1 MSRLQTDPE
10 RTCRVAKDYQAE
22 FPDPIAV
29 EAGEAF
35 TVSERTSAWENN
47 PAWMWVWCTDQRGKS
62 GWVPKTSIQMD
73 ADGQTGT
80 TPAAYNARELT
91 VTAGQEL
98 TIEHEESGWF
108 WCCDQQ
114 GRRGWVPL
122 SHMLTEPWLHRLVGI
137 LYKG

>member
-1 MSRLQTDPE
+1 MNRPQTGPE
-10 RTCRVAKDYQAE
+10 RKCRVAKDYQAE

-35 TVSERTSAWENN
+35 AVSERNSAWENN
-47 PAWMWVWCTDQRGKS
+47 PAWIWVWCTDQRGKS
-62 GWVPKTSIQMD
+62 GWVPKNIIQMD

-80 TPAAYNARELT
+80 APAAYNAIELT
-91 VTAGQEL
+91 VTAGQGL

-114 GRRGWVPL
+114 GKRGWVPI
-122 SHMLTEPWLHRLVGI
+122 SHVMA
-137 LYKG
+137 

>member
-10 RTCRVAKDYQAE
+10 RTCRVAKGYQAE
-22 FPDPIAV
+22 FPDAIAV

-47 PAWMWVWCTDQRGKS
+47 PAWIWVWCTDQRGKS
-62 GWVPKTSIQMD
+62 GWVPKNIIQMD

-91 VTAGQEL
+91 VTAGQQL
-98 TIEHEESGWF
+98 SI
-108 WCCDQQ
+108 DQQ
-114 GRRGWVPL
+114 GRCGWVPL
-122 SHMLTEPWLHRLVGI
+122 SHMMAEP
-137 LYKG
+137 

>member
-1 MSRLQTDPE
+1 MSRLQSDPE
-10 RTCRVAKDYQAE
+10 RTCRVAKGYQAE

-35 TVSERTSAWENN
+35 SVSERTSAWENN

-62 GWVPKTSIQMD
+62 GWVPKNIIQMN

-80 TPAAYNARELT
+80 THAAYNARELT

-98 TIEHEESGWF
+98 SIEHEESGWI

-122 SHMLTEPWLHRLVGI
+122 SHMMTEP
-137 LYKG
+137 

>member
-122 SHMLTEPWLHRLVGI
+122 SHMLTEP
-137 LYKG
+137 

>member
-1 MSRLQTDPE
+1 MNRSQADPQ
-10 RTCRVAKDYQAE
+10 RKGRVAKDYQAE
-22 FPDPIAV
+22 FADPIEV

-35 TVSERTSAWENN
+35 TVSERTDAWENN

-73 ADGQTGT
+73 ADGQTGS
-80 TPAAYNARELT
+80 TPTAYNARELT

-98 TIEHEESGWF
+98 GIEQEQSGWF

-114 GRRGWVPL
+114 GKCGWVPI
-122 SHMLTEPWLHRLVGI
+122 SHMVVES
-137 LYKG
+137 